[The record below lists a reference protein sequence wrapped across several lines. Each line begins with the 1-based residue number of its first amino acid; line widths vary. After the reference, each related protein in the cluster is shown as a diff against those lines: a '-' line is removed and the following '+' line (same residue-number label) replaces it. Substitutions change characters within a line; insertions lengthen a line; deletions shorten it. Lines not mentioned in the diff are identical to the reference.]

1 MSVEFPPLVIRAGPE
16 ARRRLSEGWN
26 WSLFDVLVGASAG
39 PRWLVLGE
47 LDRILIGLLQAT
59 PRTSPI
65 HLLGS
70 SSGSWRFLAYC
81 QRDPL
86 QSIRTL
92 EDAYIEADW
101 THNRPLDERGRTA
114 LKILDAI
121 APDGTELEQDRFR
134 LHIVTARC
142 RSILASENYY
152 LQFLGI
158 LLAAGLTAWNRSRL
172 GWLVSRALFSDPRD
186 PLPAR
191 LEDIAT
197 RRWPLRKD
205 NLRQVLLASGA
216 IPLVLPGVR
225 DIPGGPTGCLRDGG
239 LVDYHFD
246 QFQLDTN
253 GLILYPH
260 FHHHLQPSWLE
271 HRHPRSRVNQDV
283 VDRMVVL
290 HPDPRWIASLPTG
303 ALPDRQDAYRCDET
317 ERIRRWREAVRR
329 SQELAQALHS
339 VIASGDIQ
347 PLEL

>member
-1 MSVEFPPLVIRAGPE
+1 MAYPPLILRAGPE
-16 ARRRLSEGWN
+16 ARRRLSQGWN

-47 LDRILIGLLQAT
+47 LDRVLIPLLKAA
-59 PRTSPI
+59 PRTYPI

-70 SSGSWRFLAYC
+70 SSGSWRFLPYC
-81 QRDPL
+81 QRNPL
-86 QSIRTL
+86 ESIGTL

-101 THNRPLDERGRTA
+101 THNRPLDVRGQTA
-114 LKILDAI
+114 IKILDAM
-121 APDGTELEQDRFR
+121 APDGYELEQEHFR
-134 LHIVTARC
+134 LHVVTARC
-142 RSILASENYY
+142 KGPLAWENYY
-152 LQFLGI
+152 LQFFGI

-172 GWLVSRALFSDPRD
+172 GWITTRELFSDIRN

-191 LEDIAT
+191 LQDIAT
-197 RRWPLRKD
+197 RRWPLRND

-225 DIPGGPTGCLRDGG
+225 DVPGGPPGCLRDGG

-246 QFQLDTN
+246 QFQLDTG

-260 FHHHLQPSWLE
+260 FHHRLQPSWLE
-271 HRHPRSRVNQDV
+271 HRHPRARVNPDV
-283 VDRMVVL
+283 VDRMVVI

-303 ALPDRQDAYRCDET
+303 TLPDRQDAFRYTEP
-317 ERIRRWREAVRR
+317 ERIRHWREVLGR
-329 SQELAQALHS
+329 SKELAQALES
-339 VIASGDIQ
+339 VIAAGDIQ